1 MKNQYFS
8 TSVKWLLPCLY
19 WIVLSC
25 DTASTIN
32 GIVVE
37 PIGLRDGIEF
47 SSGGF
52 ALNSGYRVLP
62 GAQVSI
68 ADVTDDIPWLL
79 EKVDATTS
87 VSERESAEAMK
98 SIDFVDRE
106 YEFTAVAD
114 KDGCFNVTT
123 SVPAIRKRI
132 FAIKVSH
139 PSSARDFHMLFFLR
153 DSVGQVF
160 IIVKR
165 DNAAEGTS
173 GEVPLNRLAVLGG
186 RCYLYLNE

>member
-1 MKNQYFS
+1 MKNQYSS
-8 TSVKWLLPCLY
+8 TFIKWLLPCLY
-19 WIVLSC
+19 WFVLSC

-37 PIGLRDGIEF
+37 QIGLRDGMEF

-62 GAQVSI
+62 GAKVFI

-79 EKVDATTS
+79 EKADATTP
-87 VSERESAEAMK
+87 VLWRESAEAMK
-98 SIDFVDRE
+98 SINFVDMA
-106 YEFTAVAD
+106 YEFTAIAD
-114 KDGCFNVTT
+114 KDGCFNLTT

-132 FAIKVSH
+132 FAIKVTH
-139 PSSARDFHMLFFLR
+139 PALDRDFHMLFFLR
-153 DSVGQVF
+153 DSGGQVF
-160 IIVKR
+160 VILKR
-165 DNAAEGTS
+165 DNSGGGIS
-173 GEVPLNRLAVLGG
+173 GEIPLNRLPVLGG